1 MSLLRHAFLM
11 AGSDIN
17 GIDISDLSVNREKL
31 LLQVLHPRPARI
43 GGHDR
48 ELGSGPLKLANQGR
62 PRRGSS
68 VRTGQA
74 D

>member
-1 MSLLRHAFLM
+1 MPSSWR
-11 AGSDIN
+11 DPDVN
-17 GIDISDLSVNREKL
+17 GVDISDLVVNREKL

-48 ELGSGPLKLANQGR
+48 ELGSGKLANQGR

-68 VRTGQA
+68 ARTGQA